1 MAGWRVSVTMM
12 DRIYLSPPWQSGDE
26 AAFVTAALR
35 SNWIAPL
42 GPAVDR
48 FETEVAGAAS
58 VGFAHAVSSGTAA
71 IHLALIALGVSPG
84 DVVIV
89 PSLTFVGSA
98 NPAVYCGA
106 ELWFVDSDPDTWTIN
121 PSLLQSAFDAA
132 HSDGMRI
139 GALIAVDIFG
149 QCADYGELQALCASY
164 NVPLIEDAAEA
175 LGSTYRGEPAG
186 SFGNVGVFSFNG
198 NKIIT
203 TSGGG
208 ALVSNDQTL
217 IDRCRHL
224 SAQAREPELHYEH
237 QEIGFNYR
245 MSNVLAALGSAQ
257 LSTLEHRVAARR
269 SVFARYEDLLGGVDG
284 IAFMKEDSQGI
295 SNRWLTTLTIDAGKF
310 GASNLDVVAALEAE
324 NIEAR
329 PIWKPMHAQRVF
341 RGNRMFGG
349 SVAEHLF
356 EDGLCLPSGTAL
368 TGDDLER
375 VAAIVRRTG
384 AG

>member
-1 MAGWRVSVTMM
+1 MSPIGSIPRSDLHRVKHVACDLSIAAEHDAGFHCAHWGSSLVAGWRVSVTMM

-132 HSDGMRI
+132 HSDGRRI

-149 QCADYGELQALCASY
+149 QCADYGEIQALCASY

-217 IDRCRHL
+217 IRPV
-224 SAQAREPELHYEH
+224 SPP
-237 QEIGFNYR
+237 
-245 MSNVLAALGSAQ
+245 
-257 LSTLEHRVAARR
+257 LST
-269 SVFARYEDLLGGVDG
+269 S
-284 IAFMKEDSQGI
+284 
-295 SNRWLTTLTIDAGKF
+295 
-310 GASNLDVVAALEAE
+310 
-324 NIEAR
+324 
-329 PIWKPMHAQRVF
+329 
-341 RGNRMFGG
+341 
-349 SVAEHLF
+349 
-356 EDGLCLPSGTAL
+356 SGT
-368 TGDDLER
+368 
-375 VAAIVRRTG
+375 
-384 AG
+384 